1 MFHKN
6 LKTLRLKKG
15 LSQKQVADYLNI
27 SPQSISKWEKGDALP
42 SIEFLPNLA
51 KCLSCEIN
59 DFFAKEDA
67 VAIDYSLVGAFFS
80 LEADA
85 IYSETKTTEDIAAF
99 VKDNPDA
106 FDIATE
112 LCNEIKSYKTIKYKT
127 IQGIL
132 NCSEDNAKAFLA
144 LLERHELVEKLDVDD
159 SYFVLKDNVDGLIVL
174 MRTQKQLCEFIWKE
188 QADK

>member
-42 SIEFLPNLA
+42 SIEFLPSLA
-51 KCLSCEIN
+51 ECLTCEIN

-99 VKDNPDA
+99 VKDNPEA

-132 NCSEDNAKAFLA
+132 NCSEENAKAFLA
-144 LLERHELVEKLDVDD
+144 LLERHEMVEKLDVDD

-188 QADK
+188 QV

>member
-51 KCLSCEIN
+51 ECLSCEIN

-67 VAIDYSLVGAFFS
+67 VAIDYSLVGTFFS

-99 VKDNPDA
+99 VKENPDA

-112 LCNEIKSYKTIKYKT
+112 LCNEIKSYKTIKCKT

-144 LLERHELVEKLDVDD
+144 LLERHEMVEKLDVDD

-188 QADK
+188 QANK